1 VLQRYFIRPATIDR
15 IRDCWIGDA
24 IGRYIAWLAE
34 QDYAPRNVFF
44 RVPVL
49 VRFREFARASGA
61 SNWNELPTYVEPF
74 VHDWLRKHA
83 AADRSESELRVS
95 ARAVRNPIRQLL
107 QLIIAGYQNNG
118 RSHNL
123 SDPFAASAS
132 RFFDFLRR
140 DRGLREATI
149 VQYQHHLRRLED
161 YLCQSGIRSLP
172 DLSPAV
178 VTAFITETGKSL
190 DKGSVQSRC
199 SILKVFL
206 RYLHQTGILTRD
218 LSQQVE
224 SPCRS
229 TPFDFLG
236 GNAADAQDGRPAQL
250 RG

>member
-1 VLQRYFIRPATIDR
+1 MLQRYFIRPATIDR

-24 IGRYIAWLAE
+24 IERYIAWLAE

-49 VRFREFARASGA
+49 VRFGEFARASGA

-107 QLIIAGYQNNG
+107 QLIIPGYQNNG
-118 RSHNL
+118 RSHSL
-123 SDPFAASAS
+123 SNPFADSAS

-161 YLCQSGIRSLP
+161 YLRQSGIRSLP

-190 DKGSVQSRC
+190 DKRSVQSRC